1 EGETFFRK
9 FPLPLPKPHPILFKD
24 FRRYRIP
31 VRRDF
36 RVGRKRGLVG
46 VLGKEDRI
54 FLDGKGRRGKAKQQR
69 LASRCFFP

>member
-1 EGETFFRK
+1 
-9 FPLPLPKPHPILFKD
+9 
-24 FRRYRIP
+24 
-31 VRRDF
+31 V
-36 RVGRKRGLVG
+36 VG